1 MTSNAAHT
9 VMDRFKLYE
18 LRKVPTMKRN
28 KEFGHL
34 EPLVIYITRNPASR
48 ASKRARLVAVNSESR
63 KDK

>member
-18 LRKVPTMKRN
+18 LRKVPTMKKN

-34 EPLVIYITRNPASR
+34 EPLVIYIIGIGENSR
-48 ASKRARLVAVNSESR
+48 LSK
-63 KDK
+63 K